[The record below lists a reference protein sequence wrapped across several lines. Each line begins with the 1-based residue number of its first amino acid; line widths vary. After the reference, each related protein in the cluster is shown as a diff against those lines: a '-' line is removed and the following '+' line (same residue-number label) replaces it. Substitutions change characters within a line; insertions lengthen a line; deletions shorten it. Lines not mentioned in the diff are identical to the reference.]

1 MKANFSEKK
10 VIKKYSKRYY
20 EIRTFFI
27 RIGKQ
32 AFRYWLKVEKI
43 AVVGTISS
51 SSYSKDTKSSNDS
64 KLLNILKSEHY
75 NHIRLTGFH
84 IMSQA
89 IDKGFMFTNGFSHFT
104 IVV

>member
-32 AFRYWLKVEKI
+32 AFRYWSKVEKI
-43 AVVGTISS
+43 ARPF
-51 SSYSKDTKSSNDS
+51 YKD
-64 KLLNILKSEHY
+64 
-75 NHIRLTGFH
+75 
-84 IMSQA
+84 
-89 IDKGFMFTNGFSHFT
+89 
-104 IVV
+104 